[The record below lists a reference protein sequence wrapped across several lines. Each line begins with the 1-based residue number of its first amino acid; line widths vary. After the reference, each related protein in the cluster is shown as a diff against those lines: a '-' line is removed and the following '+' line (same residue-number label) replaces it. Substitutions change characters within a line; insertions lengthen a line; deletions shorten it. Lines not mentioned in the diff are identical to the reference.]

1 MNRNLRTTSAGALV
15 VMGISAG
22 LALWP
27 SCGRSETASGKK
39 PVTISLPEPQ
49 TDGETSVEQA
59 LSHRRSVRSYTSEPL
74 TLAEVSQLLWSAQ
87 GITSGQGFRTSPSAG
102 ALYPLEL
109 YVVAGNV
116 TDLQPGIYRYLPSEH
131 KLTRVTSGDRRQ
143 ELAEAALGQACL
155 RDGAAVFVFSAV
167 PERTTQRYGER
178 GIRYIH
184 MEAGHAAQNLLL
196 QVVALDLGAVVVG
209 AFRDDRVERVVGM
222 EPDEEALY
230 LVPVGRK

>member
-15 VMGISAG
+15 VMTLSAG

-27 SCGRSETASGKK
+27 SCGRSETTPGQK
-39 PVTISLPEPQ
+39 PVTVPLPEPQ
-49 TDGETSVEQA
+49 TDGETSVEKA
-59 LSHRRSVRSYTSEPL
+59 LSHRRSVRSYTNEPL

-87 GITSGQGFRTSPSAG
+87 GITSERGFRTSPSAG

-116 TDLQPGIYRYLPSEH
+116 TDLGSGIYRYRPAEH
-131 KLTRVTSGDRRQ
+131 DLARVMDGDMRE
-143 ELAEAALGQACL
+143 ELANAALGQACL
-155 RDGAAVFVFSAV
+155 RNGAAVFVFSAV

-196 QVVALDLGAVVVG
+196 QAVALDLGAVVVG
-209 AFRDDRVERVVGM
+209 AFGDDRVEQVVGM
-222 EPDEEALY
+222 EPNEDALY
-230 LVPVGRK
+230 LVPVGRR